1 MFLSKKII
9 KNKNAIFAKPSL
21 ILQAMLTQISIHNYI
36 LIQQQQLH
44 FKKGFTVLTGETGA
58 GKSIVMGALQ
68 LILGNRADTQVLLNK
83 EKKCIVEGS
92 FSINN
97 NQWAKHFIINNDFV
111 GDEEND
117 VIIRREITPNGKS
130 RAFINDTPATLQQL
144 KELAST
150 LVDLHQ
156 QFDTL
161 ALSESS
167 FQREVVDALAGN
179 QLFISQLQQVFQQY
193 NKAQKQV
200 EALAQQ
206 QLAFKKEQDYNLFLA
221 NELEVLHLQPNCIEN
236 WEQELDVLTN
246 TETIKQTLQQAYAV
260 LQEGENPLVNQLK
273 QLQQQ
278 LQSVSK
284 HSTLIAD
291 LQKRI
296 QAAQIELADVA
307 DELETTNSS
316 IEYNEEKIVE
326 LTDKLNAANKLLKKH
341 QAKTTDELLKI
352 LEELQEKLKQ
362 GLELDVAIAEQQKL
376 VNELQQQ
383 ALNISKTIS
392 KNRHKISQKF
402 ESEVNELLTKVGMPN
417 ASIKLQLT
425 PINLYAFGIDA
436 VEILFNANKTN
447 NYQSLSKCASGG
459 ELSRLMLCIK
469 SLVAQHIQLPT
480 LIFDEI
486 DTGISGEAAKQVGII
501 MQQLSNEL
509 QIICITHQPQIAAK
523 ANEHLFV
530 YKHIVNDTV
539 QTEIKQLNSDEKII
553 ELAKMLSGNNPSQAA
568 ILSVKEMM
576 N

>member
-1 MFLSKKII
+1 
-9 KNKNAIFAKPSL
+9 
-21 ILQAMLTQISIHNYI
+21 MLTQISIHNYI

-193 NKAQKQV
+193 NKAQKKV

-284 HSTLIAD
+284 HSALIAD

-316 IEYNEEKIVE
+316 IEYNEEKIAE

-341 QAKTTDELLKI
+341 QAKATDELLKI

-376 VNELQQQ
+376 ANELQQQ

-501 MQQLSNEL
+501 MQQLANEL